1 MEQLLVFHYLKLMNK
16 EILVIDDNPDIRSL
30 VSSILKEQNFVVRTA
45 ANYDQAVFEVNKKLP
60 DLAIIDIKLDKAD
73 KDGIDLLKL
82 VMRKDKLTP
91 VIMISGH
98 ATVQVAVEATR
109 LGAYE
114 FIEKPFSKEKILSYV
129 NRALESSE
137 LKKEKDLLENK
148 LFHSFELI
156 GKSPSILKVKKI
168 IEKLSTS
175 DSRVLISGATGTGK
189 ELVARKI
196 HKNSTRSK
204 EPFVII
210 NAALLK
216 ESTYEK
222 ELFGEELDDGTI
234 SSGALER
241 ANKGTL
247 LIDEVSEIPYE
258 TQANVLRVLIDQ
270 KFKRLN
276 GSKDISVNIRLI
288 SSTSKNL
295 LELVKLKK
303 FREDLFHRL
312 NVMPIQLSSLASRT
326 EDIPLLIEYFK
337 KKLSDINGVQETK
350 IDLKNDNF
358 YTYNWPGNVRELRNL
373 VERITILSANETDR
387 NVDKY
392 IEDILNPSSTVENNK
407 SILEKSFT
415 SPLKEARKHFEK
427 EYLTTQLKKNHGNI
441 SKTADFIGMER
452 SALHRKLKEL
462 GIKGIN

>member
-1 MEQLLVFHYLKLMNK
+1 MLK

-30 VSSILKEQNFVVRTA
+30 VSNILIEQNYEVRTA
-45 ANYDQAVFEVNKKLP
+45 ANYDQAIFEINKKLP
-60 DLAIIDIKLDKAD
+60 DLAIIDIKLDKTD

-82 VMRKDKLTP
+82 VTKKNKLTP

-98 ATVQVAVEATR
+98 ATVQIAVEATR

-114 FIEKPFSKEKILSYV
+114 FIEKPFTKEKILNYV
-129 NRALESSE
+129 NRALESSK
-137 LKKEKDLLENK
+137 LKKEKDIIENK

-156 GKSPSILKVKKI
+156 GKSPSVIKVKKI

-175 DSRVLISGATGTGK
+175 ESRILIYGPTGAGK

-196 HKNSTRSK
+196 HKNSSRSK
-204 EPFVII
+204 EPFIII

-216 ESTYEK
+216 ESAYEK
-222 ELFGEELDDGTI
+222 ELFGEEFEDGNI
-234 SSGALER
+234 SFGALER

-247 LIDEVSEIPYE
+247 LIDEVSEIPFE

-276 GSKDISVNIRLI
+276 GSKDINVNIRLI
-288 SSTSKNL
+288 SSTSKDL
-295 LELVKLKK
+295 SELVKINK
-303 FREDLFHRL
+303 FREDLYHRL
-312 NVMPIQLSSLASRT
+312 NVMPIELTSLSSRT

-337 KKLSDINGVQETK
+337 EKLSEINGVQQPK
-350 IDLKNDNF
+350 IDIKNDNL

-373 VERITILSANETDR
+373 VERITILSANESQS
-387 NVDKY
+387 NINKI
-392 IEDILNPSSTVENNK
+392 IEDILNPASTFSNRDL
-407 SILEKSFT
+407 LEKSFT

-427 EYLTTQLKKNHGNI
+427 EYLITQLKKNHGNI

>member
-1 MEQLLVFHYLKLMNK
+1 MHK
-16 EILVIDDNPDIRSL
+16 EILVIDDNPDIRFL
-30 VSSILKEQNFVVRTA
+30 ICNILEEKNFKVRSA
-45 ANYDQAVFEVNKKLP
+45 ANYDQAVLEINRRLP
-60 DLAIIDIKLDKAD
+60 DLAIIDIKLDKPD

-82 VMRKDKLTP
+82 INKKNKLTP

-98 ATVQVAVEATR
+98 ATVKIAVEAIR

-114 FIEKPFSKEKILSYV
+114 FIEKPFSKDKILNYV
-129 NRALESSE
+129 FRGLESAS
-137 LKKEKDLLENK
+137 LKKEKDIIEDK

-156 GKSPSILKVKKI
+156 GKSPAIIKVKKI

-175 DSRVLISGATGTGK
+175 ESRILISGPTGSGK

-196 HKNSTRSK
+196 HKNSNRSK

-216 ESTYEK
+216 ENTYEK
-222 ELFGEELDDGTI
+222 ELFGEELEDGNI
-234 SSGALER
+234 SVGALEK

-276 GSKDISVNIRLI
+276 GSKNINVNIRLI
-288 SSTSKNL
+288 SSTSKDL
-295 LELVKLKK
+295 SFLVNRNE
-303 FREDLFHRL
+303 FREDLYHRL
-312 NVMPIQLSSLASRT
+312 NVMPIELTSLSSRT

-337 KKLSDINGVQETK
+337 QKLSDINGVQK
-350 IDLKNDNF
+350 PDIDINNDSL

-373 VERITILSANETDR
+373 VERITILSSNESKEKINQLIDD
-387 NVDKY
+387 V
-392 IEDILNPSSTVENNK
+392 LNPSLKTENEKN
-407 SILEKSFT
+407 ILEQSLH
-415 SPLKEARKHFEK
+415 SPLKEAREHFEK
-427 EYLTTQLKKNHGNI
+427 EYLLTQLKKHHGNI

-452 SALHRKLKEL
+452 SALHRKLKFL

>member
-1 MEQLLVFHYLKLMNK
+1 MSR

-30 VSSILKEQNFVVRTA
+30 VSTILKDQNFIVRTA
-45 ANYDQAVFEVNKKLP
+45 ANYDQAVFEINKKLP

-82 VMRKDKLTP
+82 VTKKDKLIP
-91 VIMISGH
+91 IIMISGH
-98 ATVQVAVEATR
+98 ATVQMAVEATR

-114 FIEKPFSKEKILSYV
+114 FIEKPFSKEKILNYV
-129 NRALESSE
+129 KRAIESSE
-137 LKKEKDLLENK
+137 LKKEKDLIENK

-156 GKSPSILKVKKI
+156 GKSPLISKVKKI
-168 IEKLSTS
+168 IDKLSTS
-175 DSRVLISGATGTGK
+175 ESRVLISGPTGSGK

-196 HKNSTRSK
+196 HKNSSRSK

-216 ESTYEK
+216 ETTYEK
-222 ELFGEELDDGTI
+222 ELFGEEFEDGTI
-234 SSGALER
+234 SFGALER

-247 LIDEVSEIPYE
+247 LIDEVSEIPFS

-288 SSTSKNL
+288 SSTSKDL
-295 LELVKLKK
+295 SELVEMNK

-312 NVMPIQLSSLASRT
+312 NVMPIELNSLNSRT
-326 EDIPLLIEYFK
+326 EDIPLLVDYFT
-337 KKLSDINGVQETK
+337 KKLSELNGVQRPN
-350 IDLKNDNF
+350 IDIKNDNF

-373 VERITILSANETDR
+373 IERITILSSNESKANVNKLID
-387 NVDKY
+387 
-392 IEDILNPSSTVENNK
+392 DILSPKNIDSKNNTFLQK
-407 SILEKSFT
+407 SLT

-427 EYLTTQLKKNHGNI
+427 EYLITQLKKNHGNI

>member
-1 MEQLLVFHYLKLMNK
+1 MLK
-16 EILVIDDNPDIRSL
+16 EILVIDDNPDIRFL
-30 VSSILKEQNFVVRTA
+30 ICNILEEQNFKVRSA
-45 ANYDQAVFEVNKKLP
+45 ANYDQAVREINNRLP
-60 DLAIIDIKLDKAD
+60 DLAIIDIKLDKPD

-82 VMRKDKLTP
+82 VNKKNKVTP

-98 ATVQVAVEATR
+98 ATVQIAVEAIR

-114 FIEKPFSKEKILSYV
+114 FIEKPFSKEKIMNYV
-129 NRALESSE
+129 NRGLESAS
-137 LKKEKDLLENK
+137 LKREKDIIENK
-148 LFHSFELI
+148 LFHSFELV
-156 GKSPSILKVKKI
+156 GESPSILKVKKI
-168 IEKLSTS
+168 IEKLHTS
-175 DSRVLISGATGTGK
+175 ESRVLISGPTGSGK

-196 HKNSTRSK
+196 HKNSLRFK

-216 ESTYEK
+216 EKTYEK
-222 ELFGEELDDGTI
+222 ELFGEEFEDGSI
-234 SSGALER
+234 SFGALER

-270 KFKRLN
+270 KFKRMN
-276 GSKDISVNIRLI
+276 GSKDINVNIRLI

-295 LELVKLKK
+295 NELVRENK
-303 FREDLFHRL
+303 FREDLYHRL
-312 NVMPIQLSSLASRT
+312 NVMPIELSSLSSRT

-337 KKLSDINGVQETK
+337 TKLSEINGVQK
-350 IDLKNDNF
+350 PDIDIKNDNL

-373 VERITILSANETDR
+373 VERVTILTANESKE
-387 NVDKY
+387 NINKLMN
-392 IEDILNPSSTVENNK
+392 DILTSTSSAESDK
-407 SILEKSFT
+407 SLLEKSFS
-415 SPLKEARKHFEK
+415 SPLKEAREHFEK
-427 EYLTTQLKKNHGNI
+427 EYLLTQLKKNHGNI

-452 SALHRKLKEL
+452 SALHRKLKSL

>member
-1 MEQLLVFHYLKLMNK
+1 MHK
-16 EILVIDDNPDIRSL
+16 EILVIDDNPDIRFL
-30 VSSILKEQNFVVRTA
+30 ICNILKEKGFIVRSA
-45 ANYDQAVFEVNKKLP
+45 ANYDQAVLEINEKLP

-82 VMRKDKLTP
+82 IINKKKLTP
-91 VIMISGH
+91 IIMISGH
-98 ATVQVAVEATR
+98 ATVQIAVEAIR

-114 FIEKPFSKEKILSYV
+114 FIEKPFSTEKILNYV
-129 NRALESSE
+129 KRALENAS
-137 LKKEKDLLENK
+137 LKEEKDIIENK

-156 GKSPSILKVKKI
+156 GKSPSIIKVKKT

-175 DSRVLISGATGTGK
+175 ESRILISGPTGSGK

-196 HKNSTRSK
+196 HKNSARSK
-204 EPFVII
+204 ERFVIL

-216 ESTYEK
+216 ENTYEK
-222 ELFGEELDDGTI
+222 ELFGQEFDGGNI

-247 LIDEVSEIPYE
+247 LIDEVAEIPIE
-258 TQANVLRVLIDQ
+258 TQANILRVLIDQ
-270 KFKRLN
+270 KFKRFN
-276 GSKDISVNIRLI
+276 GTKNINVNIRLI

-295 LELVKLKK
+295 KELVEIGK
-303 FREDLFHRL
+303 FREDLYHRL
-312 NVMPIQLSSLASRT
+312 NVVPVELSSLSSRT

-337 KKLSDINGVQETK
+337 EKISEMNGVQKSK
-350 IDLKNDNF
+350 INITNDSL

-373 VERITILSANETDR
+373 VERVTILSINESQE
-387 NVDKY
+387 NIDKLLG
-392 IEDILNPSSTVENNK
+392 EILSSTSALKNVE
-407 SILEKSFT
+407 SLLEKSFT
-415 SPLKEARKHFEK
+415 SPLKEAREHFEK
-427 EYLTTQLKKNHGNI
+427 EYLSKQLKKNHGNI

-452 SALHRKLKEL
+452 SALHRKLKSL

>member
-1 MEQLLVFHYLKLMNK
+1 MHK
-16 EILVIDDNPDIRSL
+16 EILVIDDNPDIRFL
-30 VSSILKEQNFVVRTA
+30 ICNILKEKGFIVRSA
-45 ANYDQAVFEVNKKLP
+45 ANYDQAVLEINEKLP

-82 VMRKDKLTP
+82 IINKKKLTP
-91 VIMISGH
+91 IIMISGH
-98 ATVQVAVEATR
+98 ATVQIAVEAIR

-114 FIEKPFSKEKILSYV
+114 FIEKPFSTEKILNYV
-129 NRALESSE
+129 KRALENAS
-137 LKKEKDLLENK
+137 LKEEKDIIENK

-156 GKSPSILKVKKI
+156 GKSPSIIKVKKT

-175 DSRVLISGATGTGK
+175 ESRILISGPTGSGK

-196 HKNSTRSK
+196 HKNSARSK
-204 EPFVII
+204 ERFVIL

-216 ESTYEK
+216 ENTYEK
-222 ELFGEELDDGTI
+222 ELFGQEFDGGNI

-247 LIDEVSEIPYE
+247 LIDEVSEIPIE
-258 TQANVLRVLIDQ
+258 TQANILRVLIDQ
-270 KFKRLN
+270 KFKRFN
-276 GSKDISVNIRLI
+276 GTKDINVNIRLI

-295 LELVKLKK
+295 KELVEIGK
-303 FREDLFHRL
+303 FREDLYHRL
-312 NVMPIQLSSLASRT
+312 NVVPVELSSLSSRT

-337 KKLSDINGVQETK
+337 EKISEMNGVQKSK
-350 IDLKNDNF
+350 INITNDSL

-373 VERITILSANETDR
+373 VERVTILSINESQE
-387 NVDKY
+387 NIDKLLG
-392 IEDILNPSSTVENNK
+392 EILSSTSALKSVE
-407 SILEKSFT
+407 SLLEKSFT
-415 SPLKEARKHFEK
+415 SPLKEAREHFEK
-427 EYLTTQLKKNHGNI
+427 EYLSKQLKKNHGNI

-452 SALHRKLKEL
+452 SALHRKLKSL